1 MVSQDCILFDL
12 DGTLLDTTELIETS
26 FEYTFSVV
34 KGSPVPWEQLYR
46 FWGRPLLDQMR
57 LFADDEQQAQQMV
70 EVYRE
75 HNLAHHDA
83 LAKVT
88 PGALETLRALKE
100 AGKSVGVVTSKK
112 TDSAWRGLRLFKLDG
127 YVDTLVGADQTEVH
141 KPEPEPV
148 LLALKRL
155 HYPPERALMVGD
167 SPYDI
172 EAGLRAGT
180 TTAGLKWTIF
190 PPASFQGREPH
201 LWLEHLTDLI
211 K

>member
-34 KGSPVPWEQLYR
+34 KGISVPWDQLYQ
-46 FWGRPLLDQMR
+46 FWGRPLLEQMR
-57 LFADDEQQAQQMV
+57 LFADDEQQALKMV

-75 HNLAHHDA
+75 HNHAHHDA

-88 PGALETLRALKE
+88 PGALATLKALKK
-100 AGKSVGVVTSKK
+100 AGKSIGVVTSKN
-112 TDSAWRGLRLFKLDG
+112 TDSAWRGLRLFELDG
-127 YVDTLVGADQTEVH
+127 YVETLVGADQTAAH

-148 LLALKRL
+148 FLALERL
-155 HYPPERALMVGD
+155 QYSPERALMIGD

-180 TTAGLKWTIF
+180 ATAGLNWTIF
-190 PPASFQGREPH
+190 PSESFRGREPH
-201 LWLEHLTDLI
+201 LWLDQLTDLI